1 MQTGSSFQALSQ
13 LLIYARSF
21 RSRIV
26 LASLCSFINKILDV
40 MPELLIGVAI
50 DVVIRQ
56 QDSFLAGF
64 GVSDPF
70 RQLLVLGGVTLLV
83 WGGESLFEYF

>member
-26 LASLCSFINKILDV
+26 LASLWSFINKILGV
-40 MPELLIGVAI
+40 MLELLIGVAI

-56 QDSFLAGF
+56 QD
-64 GVSDPF
+64 
-70 RQLLVLGGVTLLV
+70 
-83 WGGESLFEYF
+83 